1 MHRVVPVPRL
11 RPADVDLHGG
21 GAGAAE
27 RGGLRQAVHLRDVAS
42 DAFRLQGPDRLD
54 PGPGTRDLEQ
64 VLGRVDV
71 DLVEHRAHVSSLGD
85 DRLGGERGGLVLD
98 DLDGDEP
105 ADAVGHHAAEV
116 DEGFVDDALEAGVF
130 GAGVVHVAR
139 LVHHG
144 SLEGADVGG
153 GVVVEGVEEDGR
165 GHRRGLRAELLECAR
180 AHGRGLQDEMREL
193 LELLEFGS
201 ARDDVGRDS
210 LGLCIR
216 GASLACARLLEHERV
231 EGQRSGSSIGGFMGK
246 SNNEGRRLPAF
257 RASIGGVPRREGRE
271 ARSWRGRA
279 SFTVLC

>member
-1 MHRVVPVPRL
+1 M
-11 RPADVDLHGG
+11 
-21 GAGAAE
+21 
-27 RGGLRQAVHLRDVAS
+27 RQAVHLRDVAS
-42 DAFRLQGPDRLD
+42 DAFRLQGSNRLD

-71 DLVEHRAHVSSLGD
+71 DLVEHRAHVPSLGD
-85 DRLGGERGGLVLD
+85 DRLGGERGGFVLD

-165 GHRRGLRAELLECAR
+165 GHRRGLRAEFLECAR

-210 LGLCIR
+210 LGLGLW
-216 GASLACARLLEHERV
+216 GASFACARLLEHERV
-231 EGQRSGSSIGGFMGK
+231 EGQRLGSSIGALWDDEK
-246 SNNEGRRLPAF
+246 QQ
-257 RASIGGVPRREGRE
+257 
-271 ARSWRGRA
+271 RG
-279 SFTVLC
+279 

>member
-1 MHRVVPVPRL
+1 M
-11 RPADVDLHGG
+11 
-21 GAGAAE
+21 
-27 RGGLRQAVHLRDVAS
+27 HLRDVAS
-42 DAFRLQGPDRLD
+42 DAFRLQGSNRLD

-71 DLVEHRAHVSSLGD
+71 DLVEHRAHVPSLGD
-85 DRLGGERGGLVLD
+85 DRLGGERGGFVLD

-165 GHRRGLRAELLECAR
+165 GHRRGLRAEFLECAR

-210 LGLCIR
+210 LGLGLW
-216 GASLACARLLEHERV
+216 GASFACARLLEHERV
-231 EGQRSGSSIGGFMGK
+231 EGQRLGSSIGALWDDGK
-246 SNNEGRRLPAF
+246 SNNEADESSRSRRVSGTYHDAKAGKRGHGEDGHRLRCFVERLRRVAW
-257 RASIGGVPRREGRE
+257 RAVRRR
-271 ARSWRGRA
+271 ARSAVR
-279 SFTVLC
+279 